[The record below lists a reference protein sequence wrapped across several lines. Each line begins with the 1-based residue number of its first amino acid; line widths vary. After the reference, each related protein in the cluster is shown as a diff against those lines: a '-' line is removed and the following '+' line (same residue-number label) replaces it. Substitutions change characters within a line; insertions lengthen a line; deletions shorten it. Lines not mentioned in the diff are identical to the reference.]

1 MSTKIRHKRSAVA
14 GKKPTISQL
23 ESGELAINTAD
34 GKVFLLRDD
43 NTIQDLTQR
52 IFENNSQILVSDPGD
67 SAGEVTITIDGSQKI
82 TVNASYISLQE
93 NTQIEDASTLT
104 FNELIASGNNGVSIK
119 APNTL
124 DAGYTL
130 VLPPNDGI
138 DGNLLRVNG
147 VGELFFASA
156 DTFGGNVIYVSAEKG
171 DDTNDGLNLPVRTV
185 KKACQIASGLVYNS
199 NGTVNGRRINIK
211 VAVGDYTEQNPIIV
225 PDNVVIKGDGLRGC
239 LIRPAN
245 ANLDMLRVR
254 NACYFGEF
262 TFRDKVDVNFVPQFT
277 WDYAVSFDD
286 PDDATTSRV
295 GYTNLPTTRP
305 SITSSPYIQ
314 NCSIISFLGGNG
326 AKIDGSKVSTPN
338 APPRQIEA
346 ENPVAGPSPEQ
357 GKSMVA
363 NAFTHISFGGTG
375 WRLTNDAYAQIVSC
389 FQIFLLNGIYAQSG
403 GYVSITNSAT
413 NFGLYALRSSGFS
426 PKTFEFDRSIVVAT
440 GVSSGAQTLTVVGIG
455 RTEPVNEFVIRFR
468 NPEYKIAY
476 DLIESNA
483 GYIAQDTIDWIDAQI
498 AGATPGSI
506 WDGYIYN
513 AATFYAELLIILDA
527 VARDTWSTG
536 NTLTR
541 QAALSY
547 YTGRLADSSN
557 STISGQE
564 DQTIAA
570 LEQASVYTATV
581 LASLDSTVRAFVDEK
596 FDLIKDAISDPNS
609 IPDAVDVTSE
619 GDITND
625 YKSVATVEI
634 AFDASTDVNVT
645 TNIFSAT
652 AHGLTNGQSVI
663 YDPVGNTPVG
673 GLDAE
678 QTYYVKVINENEFS
692 LTFDESGDFNVDITS
707 TSTGS
712 HEFLANTREFFVN
725 DITSSHQTYQKLIL
739 ESGAESYEFVPG
751 RAIAATTGA
760 GNNSAYVYSWKP
772 VERELIVSVELV
784 AVGSSTLRNTFTVSS
799 IITTDHA
806 DIPNTNIGINEVS
819 NYAGLGTATFTIQ
832 STVVGTSLTNLA
844 NLPEKQ
850 CWFHRPSIVN
860 SSSHTWEYS
869 GSGVDYNALP
879 QNGGRTR
886 EEYEQYEELPGRVYT
901 SGTNELGDF
910 KVGTFITAYNRTG
923 NITFRNKVQVDELD
937 ALRLTLSDIAIE
949 EISTNVNLGD
959 DELGGSSNSRLSTQ
973 LAIRSFLSNRLGGF
987 IDKAVSTAAVPGA
1000 IVQLN
1005 TNGQLNPELI
1015 PATRQFTS
1023 TTTQGYLSRLLQ
1035 VDEIPAVDLK
1045 AGDIATEEY
1054 EQVELTLPSGIT
1066 VNDGDEISQPGIAG
1080 AVGYAKGNYGA
1091 SLNLLVA
1098 SVEGEW
1104 DSTDD
1109 STGDPWDTGV
1119 SAPNLYVNNV
1129 DSGIKPSSKGT
1140 SSAIIDNFFLKSS
1153 NSSQYLILS
1162 NDDDYNFTSAAIT
1175 FVSRSSNVA
1184 TITTL
1189 TNHNLRVGNSVRVDA
1204 SDHLYDENGIVLS
1217 IPTNTTFTIANT
1229 GANES
1234 IKAVTG
1240 YAYTLVT
1247 SADGNAQGAVTETRY
1262 GVCTNVDN
1270 TNFTPGFDY
1279 APATGTYVWEMIP
1292 LTSVTGVGTGAL
1304 ADLTVTDACIVDVDI
1319 RRGGTGYAVG
1329 DLLSVNPNFDGVGL
1343 GHDFEIE
1350 ITAIEKRAYV
1360 NIIGGEL
1367 FVASTSSVDFVE
1379 DNDAPLTK
1387 QIIDL
1392 EDSISQNFLAGDV
1405 GAGGNVDYVNYR
1417 ITITNHGYSNGDPVS
1432 YNTLGNVAIGGMI
1445 NGEVYYA
1452 KSITA
1457 NTIELYEDFSL
1468 VNKIEFLSTPANN
1481 NHNLTRYVVNIAD
1494 NSITVVN
1501 HGFATGDAIKI
1512 SIEND
1517 GSSVSALP
1525 DIAST
1530 EIVDGSRF
1538 FIGSVTTN
1546 SFTLHELRS
1555 DALAS
1560 INGLVVGAKNIT
1572 STGVGHAIVIL
1583 QNVQVNGVVNT
1594 SSRLKA
1600 NWNSLAVTNI
1610 DASNIISGIVSPTRL
1625 AGSGTANSDTVLYGD
1640 SSYRVVV
1647 QNLIEANTTD
1657 NPITLTGSNIS
1668 GEYYGDVSI
1677 GIANVDYDP
1686 GELYSTLGTARF
1698 LQSQFD
1704 VDTGA
1709 SGQVFIKDGV
1719 VDAGTLDSLDSSYFL
1734 DPSNLTSNVPVNK
1747 GGTNLSA
1754 YSQGDIIYAQSTST
1768 LNTLNIGRAN
1778 NFLKSNGTTPEWST
1792 ALDLAEGLDVGSA
1805 RLSSTSTGI
1814 GLVYNDNV
1822 TTLELGSAAE
1832 TVKIGKST
1840 ATRNITS
1847 FIDNYDA
1854 TSSTTVTVNLE
1865 SFTAATDGIT
1875 GNGDKEVPMAS
1886 TSGILAG
1893 MLVTGSAS
1901 IPANTTVSGVTT
1913 DYVYLSAETTG
1924 TISSS
1929 TTLTFTYTPFTLGI
1943 RAGDTINIASS
1954 TVSNLDGQWPVL
1966 GATFNATSF
1975 TIKTNAN
1982 VTVSSSSPIAGTLTK
1997 DNTMLIR
2004 NRNVIFGSAEASSST
2019 ANATLKGES
2028 GIGTNIAGGAFT
2040 IQAGLGT
2047 GNATGGNFVVKT
2059 GEVGSSSAIEQ
2070 TSTTR
2075 LTIDTSGLAT
2085 FTGDVKVD
2093 DALTVDGNVTFNST
2107 TGSTGYTSGALV
2119 VDGGVGIAENLY
2131 VNGTVNVTEA
2141 NLGRIDFSP
2150 TAYSSRPSYQE
2161 GRLYYDS
2168 DFESLVLFSNNS
2180 NFDITLGERE
2190 FIRCRNSSGA
2200 TINKGQP
2207 VYVTGV
2213 YIAGDAVF
2221 GRYPTVALADASDLN
2236 KIEVIGLAGHNIAN
2250 GAEGYV
2256 IVSGYIDGIDTSNL
2270 TSGQKIHLGFDAPGT
2285 LVQTAPDYPN
2295 FPVDIGICLTSN
2307 ASTGSIYIELRS
2319 HTVEKFRVTEG
2330 AYFDADVTVAGDLI
2344 VLGSQS
2350 SVKLNNLEVDSSFIY
2365 LNSGDTIG
2373 NDGTT
2378 FTGTGLDDATL
2389 VGHYQGTTTQTF
2401 YVRIDS
2407 VGGGTGGVD
2416 TFEWSLDNF
2425 STTEATDID
2434 VDTDPVALADGIS
2447 VVWVSTTGHTLND
2460 IWSGSASPV
2469 NVDVGVTGNRN
2480 TGTSGVGYTHLGFF
2494 FDVTDQKFKFF
2505 DEYDPAITGNI
2516 NVADA
2521 SFSLGTV
2528 VADAFEG
2535 NLTATSINV
2544 NGTATIGTLDVSGL
2558 GDIGGDF
2565 SVNTNKF
2572 TVTASSGNTSVAG
2585 TLGVT
2590 GESTLAS
2597 ATISDLTNNRIV
2609 IAGTGGIV
2617 EDDANFRFDG
2627 TNFDIGASGSEKF
2640 RVVVASGNTSVAGT
2654 LTVTGQTDLN
2664 GDINLGNA
2672 TSDTIT
2678 FVGRMDSNL
2687 EPSTNDA
2694 RDLGTSSLAWKDLYL
2709 SESVNFKG
2717 ATTENEIVFPTNLVD
2732 GLSITDGSN
2741 DFIVFTSTT
2750 GSNAIALKPDVN
2762 IDATTASSSTT
2773 TGALVVDGG
2782 VGIAGNVHSGGTFTG
2797 NGSGLTT
2804 LNASNISSGTISDSY
2819 LPTSQAG
2826 KTFTSDIT
2834 VNSHKV
2840 GRGGGNSA
2848 TNLAIAGGQAISTG
2862 TDNLVVGVGAM
2873 GAVVTGTDNVA
2884 LGNTALA
2891 LVTSSTHNTAIGND
2905 ALAQA
2910 AANAGYN
2917 VAVGAQSM
2925 QNTTGTVSD
2934 TATNNVAVGYQALAI
2949 TTGKQNVAIGSNAG
2963 DSIALGS
2970 NNIVIGYNADAS
2982 TSTTSNEIT
2991 LGNGSITNFRIP
3003 GVTLTASTTTLTF
3016 GGTSGFS
3023 GVGTNLTA
3031 LNATELTS
3039 GTVAGARLGGNQ
3051 TMAGVKTFSD
3061 TTASSSTITGAV
3073 IIGGGLGVAGNIHLG
3088 GTITGN
3094 GSGLTTLNASNLS
3107 SGTVDGARLGGTQ
3120 TMAGAKTFSDTTAS
3134 SSHTTGAVIIG
3145 GGLGVAGNVYSNGI
3159 FNGNGSGLTTLNA
3172 SQLTS
3177 GTVPSDRLTGT
3188 YAISVSGNA
3197 ATATKWATARTIT
3210 LGGDLSGSVSIDGS
3224 AAVTLTAT
3232 IAADSVAL
3240 GTDTTGNYVATVAAG
3255 TPGAETTS
3263 SGLTISATAG
3273 EGTAATIAHADTST
3287 LTGAQG
3293 SAGIAAITL
3302 DGFGHVTAVTTATYL
3317 TSQSSDFG
3325 TVTVTDTD
3333 SGYTWAETGS
3343 AVADTTGDTLT
3354 LVSGSGINIDVAAT
3368 SDAIRI
3374 TNTDLG
3380 SSQNIF
3386 KNITLEQSDGT
3397 AIDTVVADSNNDTL
3411 YIRAGAVDSTNGID
3425 LVADTVADRITISH
3439 SNTSGQNSLSNTGR
3453 TYIQSVTLDTYGHVT
3468 GLTTATETVVDTN
3481 TTYTA
3486 GTGLTLSGTTFNA
3499 NVNATTQ
3506 TVASNAVSATA
3517 SRTYAVQ
3524 VDGSDNLVVNVPW
3537 SDTDTNT
3544 DTLQSIATD
3553 STNATRYITFVANT
3567 TGAQTGLVNTNF
3579 SINPSTQTLIL
3590 SGANNATAGSSQLYL
3605 NGASGN
3611 RIDWNVNGVDLPA
3624 FTTRSAGTKLLLYP
3638 AIGAAAVDYAIGI
3651 GSSTLWHSV
3660 PTASATTYFR
3670 WYGGTTQ
3677 AAVLTGDG
3685 TFTATGDVCAF
3696 SDVRVKDNIEVI
3708 ADPLTKILSIRGVT
3722 FTRTDKEDTE
3732 RRHMGV
3738 IAQEVE
3744 KYFPEVVHEGE
3755 DGIKSVNY
3763 GAFAG
3768 AFIEAFKEQQ
3778 RQIDE
3783 LRSMLQKVLDK

>member
-1 MSTKIRHKRSAVA
+1 
-14 GKKPTISQL
+14 
-23 ESGELAINTAD
+23 
-34 GKVFLLRDD
+34 
-43 NTIQDLTQR
+43 
-52 IFENNSQILVSDPGD
+52 
-67 SAGEVTITIDGSQKI
+67 
-82 TVNASYISLQE
+82 
-93 NTQIEDASTLT
+93 
-104 FNELIASGNNGVSIK
+104 
-119 APNTL
+119 
-124 DAGYTL
+124 
-130 VLPPNDGI
+130 
-138 DGNLLRVNG
+138 
-147 VGELFFASA
+147 
-156 DTFGGNVIYVSAEKG
+156 
-171 DDTNDGLNLPVRTV
+171 
-185 KKACQIASGLVYNS
+185 
-199 NGTVNGRRINIK
+199 
-211 VAVGDYTEQNPIIV
+211 
-225 PDNVVIKGDGLRGC
+225 
-239 LIRPAN
+239 
-245 ANLDMLRVR
+245 
-254 NACYFGEF
+254 
-262 TFRDKVDVNFVPQFT
+262 
-277 WDYAVSFDD
+277 
-286 PDDATTSRV
+286 
-295 GYTNLPTTRP
+295 
-305 SITSSPYIQ
+305 
-314 NCSIISFLGGNG
+314 
-326 AKIDGSKVSTPN
+326 
-338 APPRQIEA
+338 
-346 ENPVAGPSPEQ
+346 
-357 GKSMVA
+357 
-363 NAFTHISFGGTG
+363 
-375 WRLTNDAYAQIVSC
+375 
-389 FQIFLLNGIYAQSG
+389 
-403 GYVSITNSAT
+403 
-413 NFGLYALRSSGFS
+413 
-426 PKTFEFDRSIVVAT
+426 
-440 GVSSGAQTLTVVGIG
+440 
-455 RTEPVNEFVIRFR
+455 
-468 NPEYKIAY
+468 
-476 DLIESNA
+476 
-483 GYIAQDTIDWIDAQI
+483 
-498 AGATPGSI
+498 
-506 WDGYIYN
+506 
-513 AATFYAELLIILDA
+513 
-527 VARDTWSTG
+527 
-536 NTLTR
+536 
-541 QAALSY
+541 
-547 YTGRLADSSN
+547 
-557 STISGQE
+557 
-564 DQTIAA
+564 
-570 LEQASVYTATV
+570 
-581 LASLDSTVRAFVDEK
+581 
-596 FDLIKDAISDPNS
+596 
-609 IPDAVDVTSE
+609 
-619 GDITND
+619 
-625 YKSVATVEI
+625 
-634 AFDASTDVNVT
+634 
-645 TNIFSAT
+645 
-652 AHGLTNGQSVI
+652 
-663 YDPVGNTPVG
+663 
-673 GLDAE
+673 
-678 QTYYVKVINENEFS
+678 
-692 LTFDESGDFNVDITS
+692 
-707 TSTGS
+707 
-712 HEFLANTREFFVN
+712 
-725 DITSSHQTYQKLIL
+725 
-739 ESGAESYEFVPG
+739 
-751 RAIAATTGA
+751 
-760 GNNSAYVYSWKP
+760 
-772 VERELIVSVELV
+772 
-784 AVGSSTLRNTFTVSS
+784 
-799 IITTDHA
+799 
-806 DIPNTNIGINEVS
+806 
-819 NYAGLGTATFTIQ
+819 
-832 STVVGTSLTNLA
+832 
-844 NLPEKQ
+844 
-850 CWFHRPSIVN
+850 
-860 SSSHTWEYS
+860 
-869 GSGVDYNALP
+869 
-879 QNGGRTR
+879 
-886 EEYEQYEELPGRVYT
+886 
-901 SGTNELGDF
+901 
-910 KVGTFITAYNRTG
+910 
-923 NITFRNKVQVDELD
+923 
-937 ALRLTLSDIAIE
+937 
-949 EISTNVNLGD
+949 
-959 DELGGSSNSRLSTQ
+959 
-973 LAIRSFLSNRLGGF
+973 
-987 IDKAVSTAAVPGA
+987 
-1000 IVQLN
+1000 
-1005 TNGQLNPELI
+1005 
-1015 PATRQFTS
+1015 
-1023 TTTQGYLSRLLQ
+1023 
-1035 VDEIPAVDLK
+1035 
-1045 AGDIATEEY
+1045 
-1054 EQVELTLPSGIT
+1054 
-1066 VNDGDEISQPGIAG
+1066 
-1080 AVGYAKGNYGA
+1080 
-1091 SLNLLVA
+1091 
-1098 SVEGEW
+1098 
-1104 DSTDD
+1104 
-1109 STGDPWDTGV
+1109 
-1119 SAPNLYVNNV
+1119 
-1129 DSGIKPSSKGT
+1129 
-1140 SSAIIDNFFLKSS
+1140 
-1153 NSSQYLILS
+1153 
-1162 NDDDYNFTSAAIT
+1162 
-1175 FVSRSSNVA
+1175 
-1184 TITTL
+1184 
-1189 TNHNLRVGNSVRVDA
+1189 
-1204 SDHLYDENGIVLS
+1204 
-1217 IPTNTTFTIANT
+1217 
-1229 GANES
+1229 
-1234 IKAVTG
+1234 
-1240 YAYTLVT
+1240 
-1247 SADGNAQGAVTETRY
+1247 
-1262 GVCTNVDN
+1262 
-1270 TNFTPGFDY
+1270 
-1279 APATGTYVWEMIP
+1279 
-1292 LTSVTGVGTGAL
+1292 
-1304 ADLTVTDACIVDVDI
+1304 
-1319 RRGGTGYAVG
+1319 
-1329 DLLSVNPNFDGVGL
+1329 
-1343 GHDFEIE
+1343 
-1350 ITAIEKRAYV
+1350 
-1360 NIIGGEL
+1360 
-1367 FVASTSSVDFVE
+1367 
-1379 DNDAPLTK
+1379 
-1387 QIIDL
+1387 
-1392 EDSISQNFLAGDV
+1392 
-1405 GAGGNVDYVNYR
+1405 
-1417 ITITNHGYSNGDPVS
+1417 
-1432 YNTLGNVAIGGMI
+1432 
-1445 NGEVYYA
+1445 
-1452 KSITA
+1452 
-1457 NTIELYEDFSL
+1457 
-1468 VNKIEFLSTPANN
+1468 
-1481 NHNLTRYVVNIAD
+1481 
-1494 NSITVVN
+1494 
-1501 HGFATGDAIKI
+1501 
-1512 SIEND
+1512 
-1517 GSSVSALP
+1517 
-1525 DIAST
+1525 
-1530 EIVDGSRF
+1530 
-1538 FIGSVTTN
+1538 
-1546 SFTLHELRS
+1546 
-1555 DALAS
+1555 
-1560 INGLVVGAKNIT
+1560 LVVGAKNIT
-1572 STGVGHAIVIL
+1572 STGVGHATVIL

-1594 SSRLKA
+1594 SSRLKS

-1719 VDAGTLDSLDSSYFL
+1719 VDAGTLDSLDSAYFL

-1778 NFLKSNGTTPEWST
+1778 NFLKSNGATPEWST

-1814 GLVYNDNV
+1814 GVVYNDNV

-1832 TVKIGKST
+1832 NVKIGKST

-1847 FIDNYDA
+1847 FISSYSA
-1854 TSSTTVTVNLE
+1854 TASQTVTVNLT
-1865 SFTAATDGIT
+1865 SFTGTTDGIT
-1875 GNGDKEVPMAS
+1875 GNGDKEIPMSS

-1901 IPANTTVSGVTT
+1901 IPANTTISGVTA

-1943 RAGDTINIASS
+1943 RAGDTVNIASS
-1954 TVSNLDGQWPVL
+1954 TVTNLDGQWPVL

-1982 VTVSSSSPIAGTLTK
+1982 VTVSSGSPVAGTLTK

-2028 GIGTNIAGGAFT
+2028 GIGTNIAGGAFI

-2059 GEVGSSSAIEQ
+2059 GEVGSSGGIEQ

-2085 FTGDVKVD
+2085 FTGDIKVD
-2093 DALTVDGNVTFNST
+2093 DALPVDGNVTFNST
-2107 TGSTGYTSGALV
+2107 TGSTGYTSGAV
-2119 VDGGVGIAENLY
+2119 VIDGGVGIAENLH

-2161 GRLYYDS
+2161 GRLYYDNTI
-2168 DFESLVLFSNNS
+2168 ESLVLFSNNS
-2180 NFDITLGERE
+2180 NFDITVGERE
-2190 FIRCRNSSGA
+2190 YIRCRNSSGA

-2207 VYVTGV
+2207 VYITGV

-2250 GAEGYV
+2250 GAEGY
-2256 IVSGYIDGIDTSNL
+2256 IITSGYIDGIDTSNL
-2270 TSGQKIHLGFDAPGT
+2270 TTGGKIHLGFDTPGT
-2285 LVQTAPDYPN
+2285 LVVSAPDYPN
-2295 FPVDIGICLTSN
+2295 FPVDIGVCLTSN

-2319 HTVEKFRVTEG
+2319 HTVERFRVTEG
-2330 AYFDADVTVAGDLI
+2330 AYFDADVTVAGDLT
-2344 VLGSQS
+2344 VLGNQS
-2350 SVKLNNLEVDSSFIY
+2350 SIKLNNLEVSSSFIY

-2373 NDGTT
+2373 AGGTT
-2378 FTGTGLDDATL
+2378 FSGSGLNDATL
-2389 VGHYQGTTTQTF
+2389 VGHYDGTTTQTF

-2425 STTEATDID
+2425 STTEATDVD

-2447 VVWVSTTGHTLND
+2447 VVWVSATGHTLND
-2460 IWSGSASPV
+2460 SWSGSASPV

-2505 DEYDPAITGNI
+2505 DEYDPEISGNI

-2528 VADAFEG
+2528 VADSFEG
-2535 NLTATSINV
+2535 NLTSTTINV
-2544 NGTATIGTLDVSGL
+2544 TGTATIGTLDVSGV
-2558 GDIGGDF
+2558 GDIAGNF

-2572 TVTASSGNTSVAG
+2572 TVAASSGNTAIAG

-2609 IAGTGGIV
+2609 IAGTSGIV

-2640 RVVVASGNTSVAGT
+2640 RVVVASGNTTIAGT

-2694 RDLGTSSLAWKDLYL
+2694 RDLGTSSLAWRDLYL

-2717 ATTENEIVFPTNLVD
+2717 ATTENEIVFPTNLAD

-2750 GSNAIALKPDVN
+2750 GSNAIALKPNVN

-2782 VGIAGNVHSGGTFTG
+2782 LGVAGNVHSGGTFTG

-2891 LVTSSTHNTAIGND
+2891 LVTSSTHNTAVGND

-2925 QNTTGTVSD
+2925 QNTTGDGTNQ
-2934 TATNNVAVGYQALAI
+2934 AINNVAVGYQALAI

-2991 LGNGSITNFRIP
+2991 LGNSNITNFRIP

-3039 GTVAGARLGGNQ
+3039 GTVAGARLGGTQ

-3107 SGTVDGARLGGTQ
+3107 SGTVAGDRLGGNQ

-3145 GGLGVAGNVYSNGI
+3145 GGLGVAGNIYSNGI
-3159 FNGNGSGLTTLNA
+3159 INGNGSGLTTLNA
-3172 SQLTS
+3172 SQLSS

-3232 IAADSVAL
+3232 IAANSVAL

-3317 TSQSSDFG
+3317 TSQADNFATVAIGADAGYTWGTANTNTNQTADSATDTITIVRGLTGTTAGIDLFTNTVAGTDAIKIAHADTSTLSGAQGSAGIASITVDEMGHVTAVTTATYLTSQSSDFG

-3333 SGYTWAETGS
+3333 SGYTWTETGS

-3354 LVSGSGINIDVAAT
+3354 LVSGSGINIDVAAS

-3374 TNTDLG
+3374 TNTDRG

-3397 AIDTVVADSNNDTL
+3397 TIDTVVADSNNDIL
-3411 YIRAGAVDSTNGID
+3411 YIRAGAVDSVNGID
-3425 LVADTVADRITISH
+3425 IVADTAADRITISH
-3439 SNTSGQNSLSNTGR
+3439 SNTSGQSSVSNTGR
-3453 TYIQSVTLDTYGHVT
+3453 TYIQSVTVDTYGHVT
-3468 GLTTATETVVDTN
+3468 GLTSATETVVDTNTTYSISSETVVGGANLRLTGSDASTDNVTFASGTNVTVTRTDANTITISSTDTN

-3506 TVASNAVSATA
+3506 AVASNAVSATA

-3590 SGANNATAGSSQLYL
+3590 SGANNATAGSSQLHL

-3611 RIDWNVNGVDLPA
+3611 RIDWNTNGIDLPA

-3638 AIGAAAVDYAIGI
+3638 NIGAAAVDFAIGI

-3677 AAVLTGDG
+3677 AAVLTGAG

-3744 KYFPEVVHEGE
+3744 KYFPEVVHEGD

-3783 LRSMLQKVLDK
+3783 LRTMLQKVLDK